1 MRDNKDFKDLKAMAG
16 AYKPGFMQI
25 KLTHQFQKGFGDF
38 TIEQLGVFFHE
49 YIHYLQNISTPW
61 GLYMS
66 MVQYKTI
73 SETYAHIQSADRT
86 IELPLKVT
94 TPSLERQWTI
104 INIGQ
109 GHYPFNIDYDQ
120 TCQIIDRTKQ
130 IKIHR
135 TGETIGEKTYPK
147 ISLEIT
153 FVDGTVRNID
163 LGALIINESM
173 AAMYQ
178 MMIDPN
184 ASHEKYDLPYNLIQ
198 IFCEQHY
205 PNIAHDRKKLIAIC
219 YTSLF
224 SLSPAQVLLEQL
236 ENASENPDVSGLEL
250 FNDFVRNAKIYDN
263 RGKQSTVS
271 EFMDGLIDNFKE
283 IISQLL
289 NCELDY
295 IADVLDK
302 VRISKRIVPLISIVY
317 ADEFNPSDIET
328 IIDILGIP
336 FTYNENGE
344 HFLPKSTKNPN
355 RDSDDMLALIANSA
369 LYNYIAHPNKYR
381 CCPLRFM
388 CLQSKFPVI
397 KEECFDYPWQG
408 KECPITGLCEY
419 IGLKKKE
426 YQWTY

>member
-1 MRDNKDFKDLKAMAG
+1 MEYNKDIKDLKAMAG

-25 KLTHQFQKGFGDF
+25 QLTHQFKKGFEDF
-38 TIEQLGVFFHE
+38 TIEQLGVFWHE

-73 SETYAHIQSADRT
+73 SYTYAHIQEAGDI
-86 IELPLKVT
+86 IELPLKI
-94 TPSLERQWTI
+94 SKADLDRQWAI
-104 INIGQ
+104 INIGR
-109 GHYPFNIDYDQ
+109 GYYPFDNNYDKS
-120 TCQIIDRTKQ
+120 CQIIDRTKK

-135 TGETIGEKTYPK
+135 TGEIIGEKTYPN

-153 FVDGTVRNID
+153 FIDGTVRNVN

-178 MMIDPN
+178 IMIDPN

-198 IFCEQHY
+198 ILCEQYY

-224 SLSPAQVLLEQL
+224 SMSPAQVLFDQL
-236 ENASENPDVSGLEL
+236 ENAYENPDVSGLEL
-250 FNDFVRNAKIYDN
+250 YNDFVKNAKILDN
-263 RGKQSTVS
+263 RGKESTVT
-271 EFMDGLIDNFKE
+271 EFMDDLIARFKQ
-283 IISQLL
+283 ILSQLL
-289 NCELDY
+289 DCELDY

-302 VRISKRIVPLISIVY
+302 VRISKRLVPLINIIY
-317 ADEFNPSDIET
+317 NETFNPSDIET
-328 IIDILGIP
+328 IIDVLGIP

-344 HFLPKSTKNPN
+344 HFLPKSIKNPEK
-355 RDSDDMLALIANSA
+355 DSDDILALIANSA
-369 LYNYIAHPNKYR
+369 LYNYIANPNKYR

-388 CLQSKFPVI
+388 CLQSQHPVI
-397 KEECFDYPWQG
+397 KEECFDFPWLG
-408 KECPITGLCEY
+408 EKCPITGLCEH
-419 IGLKKKE
+419 IGLKDKK
-426 YQWTY
+426 YKWKY